1 MISLR
6 GWLIGA
12 AVAAGTFLVWCVLSG
27 ALSALLLLFTA
38 VLFAAGLRPIVDR
51 MAKRM
56 PYGAAVGLAFV
67 VVTVAIVVIGVV
79 LVQPIGAEL
88 AKLIQ
93 SLPGYA
99 KSLQDQLTVVQRHF
113 ENDQTARQLAG
124 ALAGSAGGAASAI
137 GLHLLGGTASV
148 AAAIGNVI
156 LIFLLAVGWMLS
168 SDDLEQF
175 VLSLMPAAARSDWHD
190 AFADIG
196 ARLSAYVQG
205 MVINGSVVGVVMGA
219 SLGLL
224 GVPYA
229 LLLGFIAA
237 IFQAIPMV
245 GAVISGPIIILVVL
259 ATSGWEKMLIALAIF
274 AVVQVI
280 DQNVLSPI
288 IFGQRVQLSFLLI
301 ILSTVVGGTLLGIGG
316 AFLAVPAAAVLQVLG
331 LRIVAPA
338 IQRANEAQATKKTP

>member
-1 MISLR
+1 MNSWR

-12 AVAAGTFLVWCVLSG
+12 AVAAGAFLVWSVLSG
-27 ALSALLLLFTA
+27 ALSALLLLFTG

-51 MAKRM
+51 MSKRM
-56 PYGAAVGLAFV
+56 PYGAAVGLAF
-67 VVTVAIVVIGVV
+67 GVV
-79 LVQPIGAEL
+79 MIVAAAIGIVLGQPIGAEL
-88 AKLIQ
+88 VKLIQ

-99 KSLQDQLTVVQRHF
+99 NSLQTQLAALQRHF

-124 ALAGSAGGAASAI
+124 ALAGSAGGVASTI
-137 GLHLLGGTASV
+137 GLHLLGGTAHV
-148 AAAIGNVI
+148 AAAIGNVVLI
-156 LIFLLAVGWMLS
+156 LLLAVGWMLS
-168 SDDLEQF
+168 SDDLERF
-175 VLSLMPAAARSDWHD
+175 VLSLMPAAARSDWHG
-190 AFADIG
+190 AFVEIG

-205 MVINGSVVGVVMGA
+205 VVINGSVVGVVMGA
-219 SLGLL
+219 SLAVL

-259 ATSGWEKMLIALAIF
+259 ATSGWTKMLVALAIF

-301 ILSTVVGGTLLGIGG
+301 ILSTVIGGTLLGIGG
-316 AFLAVPAAAVLQVLG
+316 AFLAVPAAAVLQVLV
-331 LRIVAPA
+331 LRIVGPA
-338 IQRANEAQATKKTP
+338 IQRANEAQVTDKTP